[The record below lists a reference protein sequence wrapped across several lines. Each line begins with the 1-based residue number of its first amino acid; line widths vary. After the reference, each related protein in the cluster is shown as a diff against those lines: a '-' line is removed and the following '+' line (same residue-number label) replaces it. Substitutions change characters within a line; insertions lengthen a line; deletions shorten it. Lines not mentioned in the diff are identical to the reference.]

1 GLGRIGAGAGG
12 GVAGA
17 RVVALVRRGA
27 EHGVRP
33 RTRPGL
39 AGVAAGA
46 RVGVVAFGAVGLRG
60 IGAGTGCRV
69 ARAGV
74 VALVL
79 GGAADG
85 ARLRAGAGLAGVA
98 AGARVRDV
106 AVRVVGLGGIGAGA
120 GRGVALTGVVALV
133 RRRAHDRRAGGAR
146 AALAGITD
154 RARIAIVTRAAVR
167 PGGIRALAGRRV
179 AGARVVA
186 LVLRGADDGVRP
198 GAGPGLAGVAAGA
211 RVVVVA
217 AGRVRRVD
225 AAGHGGAGIVRAR
238 VAGVAVRRW

>member
-1 GLGRIGAGAGG
+1 
-12 GVAGA
+12 
-17 RVVALVRRGA
+17 
-27 EHGVRP
+27 
-33 RTRPGL
+33 
-39 AGVAAGA
+39 
-46 RVGVVAFGAVGLRG
+46 
-60 IGAGTGCRV
+60 
-69 ARAGV
+69 

-79 GGAADG
+79 GGADDG
-85 ARLRAGAGLAGVA
+85 ARAGARAGLAGVA
-98 AGARVRDV
+98 AGAGVNVV
-106 AVRVVGLGGIGAGA
+106 AGRAVGLGGVGAGA

-238 VAGVAVRRW
+238 VAVVAVRRWTTDASPARARVARGASVPVVTSGRVRAVHTARRRVTDVVGAGVPVVATGR